1 MNKKYVIGVI
11 ALICL
16 MSFSAV
22 LAVYVISGMLL
33 FIGLVALCESIRP
46 LKWLLS
52 KSGNVLD
59 IIIFGFSIYAMS
71 SMGVTVAIG
80 LGVAGLLY
88 SVYYKPYLIKSFKAR
103 VKKKPID
110 VKSNVKEYRAELWK
124 Q

>member
-1 MNKKYVIGVI
+1 
-11 ALICL
+11 
-16 MSFSAV
+16 
-22 LAVYVISGMLL
+22 
-33 FIGLVALCESIRP
+33 
-46 LKWLLS
+46 
-52 KSGNVLD
+52 
-59 IIIFGFSIYAMS
+59 
-71 SMGVTVAIG
+71 MGVTVAIG